1 MKIALTKPLLTGLA
15 ILVLAVPAAAK
26 DKGTSGTAIPA
37 AAVAWNPP
45 VGVGQ
50 GAGANSGVYA
60 PVGAPPMAHPGDPV
74 SPTLPYGLSKRD
86 ELPPG
91 LAKRDTLPPGL
102 AKRLN

>member
-1 MKIALTKPLLTGLA
+1 MKIALTKPLSTGLA
-15 ILVLAVPAAAK
+15 ILVLAVPVAATG
-26 DKGTSGTAIPA
+26 KGSPTAIPP

-45 VGVGQ
+45 AGVGQ
-50 GAGANSGVYA
+50 GVGANSRVNA
-60 PVGAPPMAHPGDPV
+60 PVGAPPMLHPGDPV